1 MELEFDK
8 EIDAILRRSR
18 GGLAVAAHGEHLE
31 ADAVAAFAE
40 GVLPERARPLYTR
53 HLADCDR
60 CRKLLSQAIAMN
72 TAAPLA
78 ADVAASSADAPV
90 GGSSWISDLFRM
102 PGFAVAMGALVL
114 VFGAALG
121 YVVLRD
127 QGSGDA
133 ATVSQS
139 QTEMQKGGPYAGI
152 ETNEQTANSNAA
164 APAANTT
171 ANVAADSP
179 AGEPPDKPQAPASSN
194 GPNGV
199 AADEMGRDD
208 LAATRKTEGQPVTE
222 RDVDK
227 GIVLDGVTAQP
238 KRGAAPPP
246 APEANKTAADREQE
260 KLKSGDYRAKEE
272 SKNEVVG
279 GVRQD
284 TEDRMARGNVAT
296 AKKKDAGPTRSGPVQ
311 SPSQMN
317 TQTYEMPV
325 TRTAGGKKFTN
336 RNGAWYDTAYR
347 GQATTNV
354 RRGTDTYKN
363 LDSGLRSIA
372 ETLGGTVVVVWK
384 DKAYRIQ

>member
-18 GGLAVAAHGEHLE
+18 GGIAVTAHGEHLD

-40 GVLPERARPLYTR
+40 GALPERVRPLYTR

-72 TAAPLA
+72 TAAPVA
-78 ADVAASSADAPV
+78 ADLAASSVDAIV
-90 GGSSWISDLFRM
+90 GGSSWISNLFRT
-102 PGFAVAMGALVL
+102 PSFAVAMGALVL
-114 VFGAALG
+114 VFGATLG

-127 QGSGDA
+127 QASGDA

-152 ETNEQTANSNAA
+152 ETNELNANSNAA
-164 APAANTT
+164 ATAANTA
-171 ANVAADSP
+171 ANVSTDSP
-179 AGEPPDKPQAPASSN
+179 GGETLAKPQVPSSSN

-199 AADEMGRDD
+199 AADEIGRDD
-208 LAATRKTEGQPVTE
+208 LAATRKAEDRPVTE
-222 RDVDK
+222 RDK
-227 GIVLDGVTAQP
+227 GFVLDGVTAQP
-238 KRGAAPPP
+238 KPEAAPPP
-246 APEANKTAADREQE
+246 GAAPDKTAADREQE

-311 SPSQMN
+311 SQSQIN

-336 RNGAWYDTAYR
+336 RSGAWYDTAYR

-354 RRGTDTYKN
+354 RRGTDAYKN
-363 LDSGLRSIA
+363 LDGGLRSIA